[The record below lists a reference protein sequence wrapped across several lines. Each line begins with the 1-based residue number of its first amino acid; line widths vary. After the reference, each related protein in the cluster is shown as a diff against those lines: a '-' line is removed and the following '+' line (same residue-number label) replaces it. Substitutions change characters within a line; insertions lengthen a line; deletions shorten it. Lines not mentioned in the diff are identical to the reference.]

1 MTKPLTLH
9 DTAHAKIN
17 LFLHVTGRRP
27 DGYHLLDSLA
37 VFAGAGDRISAEKH
51 DSECLLSITGPFS
64 VGLSA
69 SDDNLVLKAAHAL
82 RQKAGITQGV
92 HLTLEKN
99 LPVASGIGGG
109 SADAASALR
118 LLSTL
123 WEVDPALLPNIA
135 PTLGADVPVCLGQT
149 PTRMLG
155 IGEILEA
162 GPTLPEG
169 GILLANPGIGVSTP
183 DIFRRFSQTGGPQPR
198 TAPILPM
205 HWENMQH
212 LASTLTDTTNDL
224 QPPAV
229 SLAPIINET
238 LAAIA
243 TLPNCLLSRM
253 SGSGATCFGL
263 FPTAE
268 NAHAA
273 AQILREHHNWWI
285 WGGAFASTE
294 K

>member
-1 MTKPLTLH
+1 MTTPLTLH

-37 VFAGAGDRISAEKH
+37 VFAGAGDRLSAERH
-51 DSECLLSITGPFS
+51 DNTCQLSITGPFAP
-64 VGLSA
+64 GLSA
-69 SDDNLVLKAAHAL
+69 SADNLVLKAAHAL

-118 LLSTL
+118 LLATL
-123 WEVDPALLPNIA
+123 WEVDPALLPSIA
-135 PTLGADVPVCLGQT
+135 PTLGADVPVCLEQA

-155 IGEILEA
+155 IGEILKTA
-162 GPTLPEG
+162 PPLPQG

-183 DIFRRFSQTGGPQPR
+183 DIFRRFSHAGGPQPR
-198 TAPILPM
+198 TAPALPT

-212 LASTLTDTTNDL
+212 LASVLAYTTNDL

-238 LAAIA
+238 LKAIA

-268 NAHAA
+268 DAHTAA
-273 AQILREHHNWWI
+273 RALQEHHNWWI